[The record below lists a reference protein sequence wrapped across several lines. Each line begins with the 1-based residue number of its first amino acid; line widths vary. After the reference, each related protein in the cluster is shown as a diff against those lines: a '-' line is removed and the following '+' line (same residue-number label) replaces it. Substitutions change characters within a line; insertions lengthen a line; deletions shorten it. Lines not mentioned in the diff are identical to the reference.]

1 MDSFDYID
9 LSEIYYD
16 LKEYFSLQDQFD
28 SLLEDANVDMAET
41 FRIYKDSYNLENK
54 AVKDALK
61 NKDYNEALKHTYKMK
76 DTVKELRKQI
86 QNIPSDNY
94 ESIAGT
100 CMACMI
106 SFVQLLIPTLSL
118 AAGFVIG
125 KIPGV
130 GLVAKVAYNGTKSV
144 VAKNTG
150 MSTNDVENT
159 INAVKDLQNDMKEYE
174 KKNLGLAPVNAY
186 QTKLISYCDK
196 LDEYIDYLQKVI
208 KATRIMES

>member
-16 LKEYFSLQDQFD
+16 LKEYFELQDKFD
-28 SLLEDANVDMAET
+28 SLLEDANVDMTET

-86 QNIPSDNY
+86 QDIPSSNY

-118 AAGFVIG
+118 AAGFTIG
-125 KIPGV
+125 KIPGI
-130 GLVAKVAYNGTKSV
+130 GPVAKVAYNSTKSV
-144 VAKNTG
+144 VAKNIG

-196 LDEYIDYLQKVI
+196 LDGYIDYLQKVI
-208 KATRIMES
+208 KATKIMNS